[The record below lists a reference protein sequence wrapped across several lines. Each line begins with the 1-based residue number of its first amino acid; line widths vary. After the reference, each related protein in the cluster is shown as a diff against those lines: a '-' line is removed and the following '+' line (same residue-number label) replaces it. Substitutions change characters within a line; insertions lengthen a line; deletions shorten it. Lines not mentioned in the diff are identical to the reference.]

1 MKLAIV
7 IPYFKFSFFEETVAS
22 LANQTN
28 KNFKLYIGNDASPEC
43 PEALLEKYKGKFD
56 FTYKKFESNLGTN
69 SLVQQWDRCIEM
81 IEDEEWIMIL
91 GDDDVLHNNVVEE
104 FYSTINEVIFFKI
117 NVIRFASIKIN
128 SKSEVFTDPYL
139 HPKLENS
146 TDFFFR
152 NTRSSLSEYIFRK
165 ECVDSI
171 GFKDFPLAWYSD
183 VLGVLEFSV
192 FEQVY
197 SINTAMVNV
206 RISEHSISGKKDNLL
221 AKSKSKSL
229 FYGYLTGLKLHFF
242 NKEQKIKLLQQFGN
256 SYLNDKK
263 NVQLFLEVSKSFI
276 SNMFFK
282 DYLKFLF
289 KLFYVFYN
297 IYYVKLKSILD

>member
-1 MKLAIV
+1 MIAIV
-7 IPYFKFSFFEETVAS
+7 IPYYKFTFLEEAVAS
-22 LANQTN
+22 LVNQTN
-28 KNFKLYIGNDASPEC
+28 KNFKLYIGNDASPQC
-43 PEALLEKYKGKFD
+43 PEALLEIYKGRLN
-56 FTYKKFESNLGTN
+56 FTYKKFETNLGGV
-69 SLVQQWDRCIEM
+69 SLVNQWNRSIEM

-91 GDDDVLHNNVVEE
+91 GDDDVLDNNVVEE
-104 FYSTINEVIFFKI
+104 FYSTINEVNFLKI

-128 SKSEVFTDPYL
+128 SNSEVSSDPYL

-206 RISEHSISGKKDNLL
+206 RISEHSISGKKDNQL

-229 FYGYLTGLKLHFF
+229 FYGYLIGLKLHFF
-242 NKEQKIKLLQQFGN
+242 NKDQKIKLLQQFGN

-263 NVQLFLEVSKSFI
+263 NIPLFLEVSKSFI

-282 DYLKFLF
+282 EYFKFLF
-289 KLFYVFYN
+289 KMTQVLFKKYHMKINQF
-297 IYYVKLKSILD
+297 

>member
-1 MKLAIV
+1 MKRITYLITGGAGNIGSALASRLAQEKCNNIIV
-7 IPYFKFSFFEETVAS
+7 V
-22 LANQTN
+22 
-28 KNFKLYIGNDASPEC
+28 D
-43 PEALLEKYKGKFD
+43 
-56 FTYKKFESNLGTN
+56 NL
-69 SLVQQWDRCIEM
+69 
-81 IEDEEWIMIL
+81 
-91 GDDDVLHNNVVEE
+91 
-104 FYSTINEVIFFKI
+104 KI
-117 NVIRFASIKIN
+117 NVIRFSTMKIN
-128 SKSEVFTDPYL
+128 SKSKVFSKPYQ

-197 SINTAMVNV
+197 SINTAMVNI
-206 RISEHSISGKKDNLL
+206 RISEHSISGNKDNLL

-229 FYGYLTGLKLHFF
+229 FYGYLTNLKLHFF
-242 NKEQKIKLLQQFGN
+242 NKEQKIKLLQQFGD

-263 NVQLFLEVSKSFI
+263 NVPLFLEVSKSFI

-282 DYLKFLF
+282 EYFKFLY
-289 KLFYVFYN
+289 KMTQVLSKKYH
-297 IYYVKLKSILD
+297 IKIKSILD